1 MANQIEDQN
10 APETSAASDNEATT
24 AADQPDALDALRRE
38 KDTLQDR
45 LLRTAAEFDNYR
57 KRVERERRE
66 LSEYAGAD
74 ILTDLLPIIDDLER
88 ALQASAGSDA
98 ESYRRGVEL
107 IHKQMTDL
115 LRKRGVKPI
124 DAVGAQFDPRYHEA
138 VMQESTDEH
147 REGEV
152 MAELRRG
159 YTLGDRLLRP
169 ATVKVA
175 KA

>member
-1 MANQIEDQN
+1 MANQIDDQN
-10 APETSAASDNEATT
+10 PQDTSAATEERSAATEQTEALET
-24 AADQPDALDALRRE
+24 LRRE
-38 KDTLQDR
+38 KDALQDR

-66 LSEYAGAD
+66 HSEYAGAD
-74 ILTDLLPIIDDLER
+74 ILTDMLPVIDDLER
-88 ALQASAGSDA
+88 ALQAAGGDA

-124 DAVGAQFDPRYHEA
+124 EAVGTQFDPRYHEA
-138 VMQESTDEH
+138 VMHEVSGEH
-147 REGEV
+147 SEGEV

-169 ATVKVA
+169 AAVKVA

>member
-10 APETSAASDNEATT
+10 PPQTSDATDDGAAPTEPSE
-24 AADQPDALDALRRE
+24 ALDALRRE

-57 KRVERERRE
+57 KRIERERRE

-74 ILTDLLPIIDDLER
+74 ILTDMLPIIDNLEL
-88 ALQASAGSDA
+88 ALLASAGGDA

-124 DAVGAQFDPRYHEA
+124 DAVGTQFDPRYHEA
-138 VMQESTDEH
+138 VIHEASDDH

-159 YTLGDRLLRP
+159 YMLGDRLLRP

>member
-1 MANQIEDQN
+1 MANQFDDQN
-10 APETSAASDNEATT
+10 QQDTSAATEEGPAATEQAEALG
-24 AADQPDALDALRRE
+24 ALQRE
-38 KDTLQDR
+38 KDALQDR

-57 KRVERERRE
+57 KRIDRERRE
-66 LSEYAGAD
+66 LSEYAGAE
-74 ILTDLLPIIDDLER
+74 ILTDMLPIIDDLER
-88 ALQASAGSDA
+88 ALQASAGADA
-98 ESYRRGVEL
+98 QSYRRGVEL

-124 DAVGAQFDPRYHEA
+124 DAVGTQFDPRYHEA
-138 VMQESTDEH
+138 VMQEVSPDH